1 MPLESGDIEFLT
13 FAVPEV
19 GGVFRSED
27 GGFSC
32 GVGLFG
38 ISWGNIEGGL
48 LLLGRNWIGE
58 GVGRVELDR

>member
-1 MPLESGDIEFLT
+1 VT
-13 FAVPEV
+13 EV

-32 GVGLFG
+32 RVGSFG

-48 LLLGRNWIGE
+48 LLLGRNWIGK
-58 GVGRVELDR
+58 GVDRVELDR